1 MQYRKLA
8 FKFPKSAKCKHSAR
22 YSTPV
27 NGKCSFFPLAALFT
41 QLSKCMVYA
50 LLRVPVR
57 SGVPAVLSSCRPC
70 FMLPARLLAC
80 FRPRSAWFF
89 ILVLRPVSRL
99 TLPAFACLLTFKS
112 ISHFRLFVKLEFRS
126 FRFWLESKQRRS
138 LDVSDYS
145 TSGFVCQE
153 LFSSVCAM
161 PSPAIASSQC
171 RPAFRCAAVVSS
183 TVCMIP
189 HAAPFV
195 NHEFSLFRRP
205 DLSELTFS
213 VFLELLAAVCI

>member
-27 NGKCSFFPLAALFT
+27 NGKCSFFPLAALFAR
-41 QLSKCMVYA
+41 LSKCMVYA

-70 FMLPARLLAC
+70 FMRPARLLAC

-89 ILVLRPVSRL
+89 ILVLRPVSRF

-112 ISHFRLFVKLEFRS
+112 ISHFRLFVKKNFRS
-126 FRFWLESKQRRS
+126 LQSVSESKRRHS
-138 LDVSDYS
+138 LDTPDYS
-145 TSGFVCQE
+145 TFETVCQE
-153 LFSSVCAM
+153 LFSSVRAM
-161 PSPAIASSQC
+161 PSPAFTSSQC
-171 RPAFRCAAVVSS
+171 RSAFCVPPSFIDCLHD
-183 TVCMIP
+183 TI
-189 HAAPFV
+189 
-195 NHEFSLFRRP
+195 RR
-205 DLSELTFS
+205 
-213 VFLELLAAVCI
+213 AVCQQ